1 MSAAATD
8 DRMIANSRPID
19 GALERL
25 EHVRGVFYEHAD
37 DARANFGPGVCPAG
51 LRAGV
56 SAQALEAVFPQAV
69 ERSTFDEAADG
80 SFGAADESSGKYL
93 TVRHDL
99 IVPLL
104 IEALRERYDAELDLI
119 QRAWDEF
126 RSLHSRKIIEDE
138 LLWRELADKYSDY
151 FEGGTGADAIK

>member
-25 EHVRGVFYEHAD
+25 EHVRGIFYEHAD

-80 SFGAADESSGKYL
+80 SFGAADGSFGAADGSFGAADGSFGAVEGGGGKYL

-104 IEALRERYDAELDLI
+104 IEALRERGEIIAALERRVTDLEYRVRQI
-119 QRAWDEF
+119 R
-126 RSLHSRKIIEDE
+126 R
-138 LLWRELADKYSDY
+138 
-151 FEGGTGADAIK
+151 

>member
-1 MSAAATD
+1 MPAAATD
-8 DRMIANSRPID
+8 DRLIAENSTRPID

-25 EHVRGVFYEHAD
+25 EHVRGIFYEHAD

-51 LRAGV
+51 LRAGI

-80 SFGAADESSGKYL
+80 SFGAAADESSGKYL

-104 IEALRERYDAELDLI
+104 IEALRERGEIVAALERRVTDLEYRVRQI
-119 QRAWDEF
+119 R
-126 RSLHSRKIIEDE
+126 R
-138 LLWRELADKYSDY
+138 
-151 FEGGTGADAIK
+151 

>member
-1 MSAAATD
+1 MNGKNKMPAAATD

-25 EHVRGVFYEHAD
+25 EHVRGIFYEHAD

-80 SFGAADESSGKYL
+80 SFGAADGSFGAVEGGGGKYL

-104 IEALRERYDAELDLI
+104 IEALRERGEIIAALERRVTDLEYRVRQI
-119 QRAWDEF
+119 R
-126 RSLHSRKIIEDE
+126 R
-138 LLWRELADKYSDY
+138 
-151 FEGGTGADAIK
+151 

>member
-1 MSAAATD
+1 MSVAATD

-25 EHVRGVFYEHAD
+25 AHVRGVFYEHAA

-51 LRAGV
+51 QRAGV

-80 SFGAADESSGKYL
+80 SFGAADGSFSSFGADEEGGGGRYL

-104 IEALRERYDAELDLI
+104 IEALRERGEIVAALERRVTDLEYRVRQI
-119 QRAWDEF
+119 R
-126 RSLHSRKIIEDE
+126 R
-138 LLWRELADKYSDY
+138 
-151 FEGGTGADAIK
+151 

>member
-1 MSAAATD
+1 MNDKNKMPAAATD

-25 EHVRGVFYEHAD
+25 EHVRGIFYEHAD

-80 SFGAADESSGKYL
+80 SFGAADGSFGAVEGGGGKYL

-104 IEALRERYDAELDLI
+104 IEALRERGEIIAALERRVTDLEYRVRQI
-119 QRAWDEF
+119 R
-126 RSLHSRKIIEDE
+126 R
-138 LLWRELADKYSDY
+138 
-151 FEGGTGADAIK
+151 

>member
-1 MSAAATD
+1 MSAVTD
-8 DRMIANSRPID
+8 DRLITNTRPID

-25 EHVRGVFYEHAD
+25 AHVRGIFYEHAD
-37 DARANFGPGVCPAG
+37 DASANFGPGVCPAG

-56 SAQALEAVFPQAV
+56 SAQALEAVFPQAI

-80 SFGAADESSGKYL
+80 SFGAAEDGGGRYL

-104 IEALRERYDAELDLI
+104 IEALRERGEIIAALERRVTDLEYRVRQI
-119 QRAWDEF
+119 R
-126 RSLHSRKIIEDE
+126 R
-138 LLWRELADKYSDY
+138 
-151 FEGGTGADAIK
+151 

>member
-25 EHVRGVFYEHAD
+25 EHVRGIFYEHAD

-80 SFGAADESSGKYL
+80 SFGAADGSFGAADGSFGAAEDGGGRYL

-104 IEALRERYDAELDLI
+104 IEALRERGEIIAALERRVTDLEYRVRQI
-119 QRAWDEF
+119 R
-126 RSLHSRKIIEDE
+126 R
-138 LLWRELADKYSDY
+138 
-151 FEGGTGADAIK
+151 

>member
-1 MSAAATD
+1 MNDKNKMPAAATD

-25 EHVRGVFYEHAD
+25 EHVRGIFYEHAD
-37 DARANFGPGVCPAG
+37 DASANFGPGVCPAG

-80 SFGAADESSGKYL
+80 SFGAADGSFGAADGSFGAVEGGGGKYL

-104 IEALRERYDAELDLI
+104 IEAVRERGEIIAALERRVTDLEYRVRQI
-119 QRAWDEF
+119 R
-126 RSLHSRKIIEDE
+126 R
-138 LLWRELADKYSDY
+138 
-151 FEGGTGADAIK
+151 

>member
-1 MSAAATD
+1 MPAAATD

-25 EHVRGVFYEHAD
+25 EHVRGIFYEHAD

-80 SFGAADESSGKYL
+80 SFGAADGSFGADEGGGGKYL

-104 IEALRERYDAELDLI
+104 IEALRERGEIIAALERRVTDLEYRVRQI
-119 QRAWDEF
+119 R
-126 RSLHSRKIIEDE
+126 R
-138 LLWRELADKYSDY
+138 
-151 FEGGTGADAIK
+151 

>member
-1 MSAAATD
+1 MPAAATD
-8 DRMIANSRPID
+8 DRLIAENSTRPID

-25 EHVRGVFYEHAD
+25 AHVRGIFYEHAD
-37 DARANFGPGVCPAG
+37 DARSNFGPGVCPVG
-51 LRAGV
+51 LRAGI

-80 SFGAADESSGKYL
+80 SFGAAADEEGGGRYL

-104 IEALRERYDAELDLI
+104 IEALRERGEIVAALERRVSDLEYRVRQI
-119 QRAWDEF
+119 R
-126 RSLHSRKIIEDE
+126 R
-138 LLWRELADKYSDY
+138 
-151 FEGGTGADAIK
+151 

>member
-8 DRMIANSRPID
+8 DRMITNTRPID

-25 EHVRGVFYEHAD
+25 EHVRGIFYEHAD
-37 DARANFGPGVCPAG
+37 DARSNFGPGVCPAG

-80 SFGAADESSGKYL
+80 SFGAADGSFGTADGSFGAAEDSGKYL

-104 IEALRERYDAELDLI
+104 IEALRERGEIIAALERRVTDLEYRVRQI
-119 QRAWDEF
+119 R
-126 RSLHSRKIIEDE
+126 R
-138 LLWRELADKYSDY
+138 
-151 FEGGTGADAIK
+151 

>member
-1 MSAAATD
+1 MPAAATD

-80 SFGAADESSGKYL
+80 SFGAADGSFGAVEGGGGKYL

-104 IEALRERYDAELDLI
+104 IEALRERGEIIAALERRVTDLEYRVRQI
-119 QRAWDEF
+119 R
-126 RSLHSRKIIEDE
+126 R
-138 LLWRELADKYSDY
+138 
-151 FEGGTGADAIK
+151 

>member
-1 MSAAATD
+1 MNDKNKMPAAATD

-25 EHVRGVFYEHAD
+25 EHVRGIFYEHAD

-80 SFGAADESSGKYL
+80 SFGAADGSFGAVEDGGGKYL

-104 IEALRERYDAELDLI
+104 IEAVRERGEIIAALERRVTDLEYRVRQI
-119 QRAWDEF
+119 R
-126 RSLHSRKIIEDE
+126 R
-138 LLWRELADKYSDY
+138 
-151 FEGGTGADAIK
+151 

>member
-1 MSAAATD
+1 MPAAATD

-25 EHVRGVFYEHAD
+25 EHVRGIFYEHAD

-80 SFGAADESSGKYL
+80 SFGAADGAADESSGKYL

-104 IEALRERYDAELDLI
+104 IEALRERGEIIAALERRVTDLEYRVRQI
-119 QRAWDEF
+119 R
-126 RSLHSRKIIEDE
+126 R
-138 LLWRELADKYSDY
+138 
-151 FEGGTGADAIK
+151 

>member
-1 MSAAATD
+1 MPAAATD

-80 SFGAADESSGKYL
+80 SFGAADGSFGAADGSSGKYL

-104 IEALRERYDAELDLI
+104 IEALRERGEIIAALERRVTDLEYRVRQI
-119 QRAWDEF
+119 R
-126 RSLHSRKIIEDE
+126 R
-138 LLWRELADKYSDY
+138 
-151 FEGGTGADAIK
+151 

>member
-1 MSAAATD
+1 MPAAATD
-8 DRMIANSRPID
+8 DRLITNTRPID

-25 EHVRGVFYEHAD
+25 AHVRGVFYEHAD

-80 SFGAADESSGKYL
+80 SFGAADGSFGAADGSFGAAEDGGGRYL

-104 IEALRERYDAELDLI
+104 IEALRERGEIIAALERRVTDLEYRVRQI
-119 QRAWDEF
+119 R
-126 RSLHSRKIIEDE
+126 R
-138 LLWRELADKYSDY
+138 
-151 FEGGTGADAIK
+151 

>member
-1 MSAAATD
+1 MNGKNKMPAAATD

-25 EHVRGVFYEHAD
+25 EHVRGIFYEHAD

-80 SFGAADESSGKYL
+80 SFGAVEGGGGKYL

-104 IEALRERYDAELDLI
+104 IEALRERGEIIAALERRVTDLEYRVRQI
-119 QRAWDEF
+119 R
-126 RSLHSRKIIEDE
+126 R
-138 LLWRELADKYSDY
+138 
-151 FEGGTGADAIK
+151 

>member
-1 MSAAATD
+1 MNDKNKMSAATD
-8 DRMIANSRPID
+8 DRLITNTRPID

-25 EHVRGVFYEHAD
+25 AHVRGVFYEHAD
-37 DARANFGPGVCPAG
+37 DASANFGPGVCPTG

-56 SAQALEAVFPQAV
+56 SAQALEAVFPQAI

-80 SFGAADESSGKYL
+80 SFGAADGSFGAAEDGGKYL

-104 IEALRERYDAELDLI
+104 VEALRERGEIIAALERRVTDLEYRVRQI
-119 QRAWDEF
+119 R
-126 RSLHSRKIIEDE
+126 R
-138 LLWRELADKYSDY
+138 
-151 FEGGTGADAIK
+151 

>member
-1 MSAAATD
+1 MPAAATD

-25 EHVRGVFYEHAD
+25 EHVRGIFYEHAD

-80 SFGAADESSGKYL
+80 SFGAADGSFGAVEGGGGKYL

-104 IEALRERYDAELDLI
+104 IEAVRERGEIIAALERRVTDLEYRVRQI
-119 QRAWDEF
+119 R
-126 RSLHSRKIIEDE
+126 R
-138 LLWRELADKYSDY
+138 
-151 FEGGTGADAIK
+151 

>member
-1 MSAAATD
+1 MSAVTD
-8 DRMIANSRPID
+8 DRLITNTRPID

-25 EHVRGVFYEHAD
+25 AHVRGIFYEHAD
-37 DARANFGPGVCPAG
+37 DASANFGPGVCPAG

-56 SAQALEAVFPQAV
+56 SAQALETVFPQAI

-80 SFGAADESSGKYL
+80 SFGAADGSFGKYL

-104 IEALRERYDAELDLI
+104 IEALRERGEIIAALERRVTDLEYRVRQI
-119 QRAWDEF
+119 R
-126 RSLHSRKIIEDE
+126 R
-138 LLWRELADKYSDY
+138 
-151 FEGGTGADAIK
+151 

>member
-1 MSAAATD
+1 MPAAATD

-25 EHVRGVFYEHAD
+25 EHVRGIFYEHAD

-80 SFGAADESSGKYL
+80 SFGAADGSFGAADESSGKYL

-104 IEALRERYDAELDLI
+104 IEALRERGEIIAALERRVTDLEYRVRQI
-119 QRAWDEF
+119 R
-126 RSLHSRKIIEDE
+126 R
-138 LLWRELADKYSDY
+138 
-151 FEGGTGADAIK
+151 

>member
-1 MSAAATD
+1 MNGKNKMPAAATD

-80 SFGAADESSGKYL
+80 SFGAADGSFGAADGSSGKYL

-104 IEALRERYDAELDLI
+104 IEALRERGEIIAALERRVTDLEYRVRQI
-119 QRAWDEF
+119 R
-126 RSLHSRKIIEDE
+126 R
-138 LLWRELADKYSDY
+138 
-151 FEGGTGADAIK
+151 

>member
-1 MSAAATD
+1 MPAAATD
-8 DRMIANSRPID
+8 DRLIAENSTRPID

-25 EHVRGVFYEHAD
+25 EHVRGIFYEHAD
-37 DARANFGPGVCPAG
+37 DARSNFGPGVCPAG
-51 LRAGV
+51 LRAGI

-80 SFGAADESSGKYL
+80 SFGAADGSFGAAGEEGGGRYL

-104 IEALRERYDAELDLI
+104 IEALRERGEIVAALERRVTDLEYRVRQI
-119 QRAWDEF
+119 R
-126 RSLHSRKIIEDE
+126 R
-138 LLWRELADKYSDY
+138 
-151 FEGGTGADAIK
+151 

>member
-1 MSAAATD
+1 MPAAATD

-80 SFGAADESSGKYL
+80 SFGAADGSFGAADESSGKYL

-104 IEALRERYDAELDLI
+104 IEALRERGEIIAALERRVTDLEYRVRQI
-119 QRAWDEF
+119 R
-126 RSLHSRKIIEDE
+126 R
-138 LLWRELADKYSDY
+138 
-151 FEGGTGADAIK
+151 

>member
-1 MSAAATD
+1 MNDKMSAVTD
-8 DRMIANSRPID
+8 DRLITNTRPID

-25 EHVRGVFYEHAD
+25 VHVRGVFYEHAD
-37 DARANFGPGVCPAG
+37 DASANFGPGVCPAG

-80 SFGAADESSGKYL
+80 SFGAADGSFGAAEDGGGRYL

-104 IEALRERYDAELDLI
+104 IEALRERGEIIAALERRVTDLEYRVRQI
-119 QRAWDEF
+119 R
-126 RSLHSRKIIEDE
+126 R
-138 LLWRELADKYSDY
+138 
-151 FEGGTGADAIK
+151 

>member
-1 MSAAATD
+1 MPAAATD

-25 EHVRGVFYEHAD
+25 EHVRGIFYEHAD

-80 SFGAADESSGKYL
+80 SFGAVEDGGGRYL

-104 IEALRERYDAELDLI
+104 IEALRERGEIIAALERRVTDLEYRVRQI
-119 QRAWDEF
+119 R
-126 RSLHSRKIIEDE
+126 R
-138 LLWRELADKYSDY
+138 
-151 FEGGTGADAIK
+151 

>member
-1 MSAAATD
+1 MNGKNKMPAAATD

-25 EHVRGVFYEHAD
+25 EHVRGIFYEHAD

-80 SFGAADESSGKYL
+80 SFGTADAAEDSGKYL

-104 IEALRERYDAELDLI
+104 IEALRERGEIIAALERRVTDLEYRVRQI
-119 QRAWDEF
+119 R
-126 RSLHSRKIIEDE
+126 R
-138 LLWRELADKYSDY
+138 
-151 FEGGTGADAIK
+151 